1 MQGSPIDVLK
11 TKIQYNSK
19 TQKGGSSIS
28 VILQLY
34 IIFLIAEL
42 RVRFFFC
49 LMRELK
55 VKSCHML

>member
-19 TQKGGSSIS
+19 TQQGGSSIS

-42 RVRFFFC
+42 RVRFFC

-55 VKSCHML
+55 VKSCHLL

>member
-19 TQKGGSSIS
+19 TQQGGSSIS

-42 RVRFFFC
+42 RVRFFC

-55 VKSCHML
+55 VK